1 MIELSVKLCVF
12 LWSLYAYSHGNAYL
26 WIITNRRKIMGGV
39 LRKLPIGIHDF
50 EKLRKGDYLYVDKT
64 ALVWRIANIG
74 KTYLLTRPHH
84 FGKSLLL
91 STFKAYFEG
100 KKELFEGLAIAGMEK
115 DWSKY
120 PVLHLDLNAEKYE
133 TPDDLL
139 AMLNQHLEKWEA
151 VYGDEKREWNLEG
164 RFGYVICRAS
174 EQFGCGVVVLVDG
187 YDKPLLKA
195 LGNDALLDDYRKTL
209 NAFYS
214 VLKSS
219 DRYLHF
225 VLLTGVTKFAQTGMC
240 NDLNQLN
247 DISMMSQYATICG
260 ITQQELEDTFMPA
273 LNQLAKE
280 NELTY
285 EETLNKMMA
294 LYGGYHFCEFVEGVF
309 NPFSVLNVF
318 DGYKF
323 SNYWF
328 QTANPAFLVELLKKR
343 EYDLRTLIDG
353 IETSVSSFTEYRVE
367 ANNPIPLIYQSGY
380 LTIKDYDKRFG
391 NYLLEFPNDEV
402 RYGFMDFLVPYYTS
416 VVDDE
421 RGFYLGKFVR
431 ELENGDVNAFLT
443 RLQAFFADFPYELN
457 EKTERHYQV
466 VFYLVFKLM
475 GQFTGAE
482 VLSAR
487 GRADAVVK
495 TPKYIYV
502 FEFKLNGTAEQALQ
516 QIDEKGYLIP
526 YQADGRELVKVG
538 VEFSAEKRNID
549 RWLY

>member
-1 MIELSVKLCVF
+1 
-12 LWSLYAYSHGNAYL
+12 
-26 WIITNRRKIMGGV
+26 MGM
-39 LRKLPIGIHDF
+39 KELPIGVQTF
-50 EKLRKGDYLYVDKT
+50 EDIVSGNYYYVDKT
-64 ALVWRIANIG
+64 GMIHQLAN
-74 KTYLLTRPHH
+74 KFRYVFLSRPRR
-84 FGKSLLL
+84 FGKSLLS
-91 STFKAYFEG
+91 STFHSYFAGER
-100 KKELFEGLAIAGMEK
+100 ELFDGLEAGKLETEWVKHPVFHFDMSTAKHMNEEQLLGELDRKLDAYEQIYGRGEKDIRVNQRLEGLVQRSVERTGEK
-115 DWSKY
+115 
-120 PVLHLDLNAEKYE
+120 
-133 TPDDLL
+133 
-139 AMLNQHLEKWEA
+139 A
-151 VYGDEKREWNLEG
+151 VIIIDE
-164 RFGYVICRAS
+164 
-174 EQFGCGVVVLVDG
+174 
-187 YDKPLLKA
+187 YDAPLLDVM
-195 LGNDALLDDYRKTL
+195 NDKQKLVPMRQIMR
-209 NAFYS
+209 NFYS
-214 VLKSS
+214 PIKSL
-219 DRYLHF
+219 DPYLRF
-225 VLLTGVTKFAQTGMC
+225 VFITGINKFAQLSIFSE
-240 NDLNQLN
+240 LNNLKN
-247 DISMMSQYATICG
+247 ISMLPEFSAVCG
-260 ITQQELEDTFMPA
+260 ISQSELERVFPEQIEA
-273 LNQLAKE
+273 LAKAEGVSGERALELLKE
-280 NELTY
+280 NY
-285 EETLNKMMA
+285 D
-294 LYGGYHFCEFVEGVF
+294 GYHFCEFAEGVF

-328 QTANPAFLVELLKKR
+328 QTGTPTFLVELLKKS

-353 IETSVSSFTEYRVE
+353 VEANASSFMEYRVD

-380 LTIKDYDKRFG
+380 LTIKGYDKRFG
-391 NYLLEFPNDEV
+391 NYLLKFPNDEV

-431 ELENGDVNAFLT
+431 ELESGDVDAFLT

-482 VLSAR
+482 VRSAR

-526 YQADGRELVKVG
+526 YQVDGRELVKVG